1 MPETWL
7 SESTDNAH
15 NSCCG
20 MLTAARKR
28 KSPVVDILL
37 WLQCYAALVAALALQ
52 HPQKTPEFMA
62 YQSIIIKCHRDFEGL
77 GWVYYDRAFRRQ
89 AALSKDLN
97 WSRINPTLYSLCFAG
112 KAKKSA
118 ICIHCLSNNHNSAQ
132 CPETQSMWP
141 PQCTFVPPA
150 YTSPVPGPSA
160 TASELCRLFNAK
172 GESKCRYRRCRYL
185 HACARCKGDHPQ
197 SACPSRLGRKQQYE
211 EAPGPKF
218 SRLY

>member
-1 MPETWL
+1 MQHWWQLWHCNTHKKCQSSWL
-7 SESTDNAH
+7 TSPSLSSA
-15 NSCCG
+15 
-20 MLTAARKR
+20 TA
-28 KSPVVDILL
+28 ILKA
-37 WLQCYAALVAALALQ
+37 WGGC
-52 HPQKTPEFMA
+52 TT
-62 YQSIIIKCHRDFEGL
+62 IGL
-77 GWVYYDRAFRRQ
+77 SADRQ
-89 AALSKDLN
+89 PCLN

-132 CPETQSMWP
+132 CPETQSVWP

-150 YTSPVPGPSA
+150 YTSPVQGPSA

-211 EAPGPKF
+211 DAPAPKF